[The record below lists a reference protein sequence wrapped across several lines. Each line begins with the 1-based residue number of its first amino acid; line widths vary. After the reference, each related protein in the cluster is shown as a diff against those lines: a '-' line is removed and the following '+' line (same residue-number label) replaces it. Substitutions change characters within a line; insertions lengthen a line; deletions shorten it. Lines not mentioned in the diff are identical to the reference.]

1 MELEKDAVLTALRQ
15 TIEQPTLAS
24 ARALESVLRRVGMP
38 SKVFGRLNQK
48 SSIDAAAESDR
59 GITERIANAFDAS
72 VTAARQLSG
81 MRNSEAS
88 LTPRNAAQRF
98 LNSDRDACDWH
109 PVEKSVEFGKPSI
122 QFWPEDEGVDLR
134 YRKYKSPLGLVT
146 VLVRDT
152 ALGIS
157 RDRMSRTILDLNSD
171 DKLKTFEAIGQ
182 FGHGGSSALAFCELC
197 LIVSQPRFDNGN
209 KEFFWT
215 LIFPEPE
222 GEASKQSIARK
233 WFADTDGY
241 PLRASTQAFP
251 SLALALPGT
260 SIWHFG
266 YNRGDWLKTA
276 VGIHQDTP
284 AGRFGRLFFSYPLP
298 FEIRGEFARGDT
310 SSGIR
315 TVKGAYFRLLED
327 KKNKGEEVVE
337 YRSGEKSETLIVDS
351 ESYGQFSVFVFVL
364 RDRSTVRNYVEKS
377 HPVVITLNGQN
388 HGEMTSHILADAN
401 LPEVATS
408 SIVEVRLDGLEEEAL
423 SNIISNSRETPK
435 NTPFTRALKQR
446 VTRLLEADEALA
458 EIERR
463 RHEEKAKQS
472 SQELNKKITRF
483 LSSILSDAAAEPSE
497 KSGGDAPGKRG
508 GGARGKPRP
517 EVPAADPPH
526 ILQFISDTALLIP
539 EGTAKLARFKS
550 DARPPRYSF
559 HRDNPRCFAHLELN
573 DDAKDQITI
582 AGKAD
587 VDGRGYGSV
596 TLSCAEQPKSP
607 VTEPKTAGVL
617 VLSLQ
622 CTDGRLINTE
632 VPIGIKPKP
641 AERQKKRTQ
650 AVQPEIVFCAPEG
663 HDHVALAEAIAEEKV
678 NPFGAYLEKYRDAL
692 EVKDV
697 DCAYWGE
704 GSERDGS
711 SVLTV
716 EINVTHPQFQT
727 LVRACSTPD
736 ELVQAK
742 ERIVQDIVL
751 DCYQHCFRLDAVPQ
765 IVHEQVVTE
774 TDELQRAAEI
784 CLNYDKALRM
794 AMLERRVVA
803 KNSMGSS
810 ATW

>member
-1 MELEKDAVLTALRQ
+1 MKPETDVVTTALRQ
-15 TIEQPTLAS
+15 TIEEPTLAN
-24 ARALESVLRRVGMP
+24 ARALESVLRRAGT
-38 SKVFGRLNQK
+38 SSNVFGRLNQK

-72 VTAARQLSG
+72 VTAARRLSG
-81 MRNSEAS
+81 MNNSDAS

-98 LNSDRDACDWH
+98 LNPDRDTCDWR
-109 PVEKSVEFGKPSI
+109 PVEKRVEFGKPWI

-134 YRKYKSPLGLVT
+134 YRKYKSPSGLVT

-152 ALGIS
+152 GLGIS
-157 RDRMSRTILDLNSD
+157 RHRMAGTILDLNSD

-197 LIVSQPRFDNGN
+197 LILTQPRFDSEPS
-209 KEFFWT
+209 EFFWT

-222 GEASKQSIARK
+222 GEASKQSIVRK

-241 PLRASTQAFP
+241 PLRASTEAFP
-251 SLALALPGT
+251 SLASALPGT

-310 SSGIR
+310 TSGIR

-337 YRSGEKSETLIVDS
+337 YRSGEKSETLIVDGDG
-351 ESYGQFSVFVFVL
+351 YGQFSVFVFVL
-364 RDRSTVRNYVEKS
+364 RDRGTVRNYVEKS

-388 HGEMTSHILADAN
+388 HGEMTSNILADGN

-408 SIVEVRLDGLEEEAL
+408 SVVEVRLDGLDEEAL

-446 VTRLLEADEALA
+446 VSRLLEADEALA

-508 GGARGKPRP
+508 GGGRGKPRP
-517 EVPAADPPH
+517 EVPAADPPQM
-526 ILQFISDTALLIP
+526 LEFISDTALLIP
-539 EGTAKLARFKS
+539 EGTAKLARFRS
-550 DARPPRYSF
+550 DARSPRYSF
-559 HRDNPRCFAHLELN
+559 HGDNPRCFARLELN
-573 DDAKDQITI
+573 EDGHDQVTI
-582 AGKAD
+582 VGKAD

-596 TLSCAEQPKSP
+596 TLSCAERPKSP
-607 VTEPKTAGVL
+607 VTEPEMIGLL
-617 VLSLQ
+617 VLSMQ
-622 CTDGRLINTE
+622 CTDGRLINAQ
-632 VPIGIKPKP
+632 VPIGIKAKP

-650 AVQPEIVFCAPEG
+650 AVQPEIIFCAPDG
-663 HDHVALAEAIAEEKV
+663 HDRDALAEAIAEEKV
-678 NPFGAYLEKYRDAL
+678 APFGAYLEKYRDAL
-692 EVKDV
+692 DVKDV

-704 GSERDGS
+704 GSDRDGS

-716 EINVTHPQFQT
+716 EINVTHPQLQT
-727 LVRACSTPD
+727 FIRACSTSD

-751 DCYQHCFRLDAVPQ
+751 DCYQHCFRLDDVPE

-774 TDELQRAAEI
+774 PEDLKRAAEI

-794 AMLERRVVA
+794 AILERKIIA
-803 KNSMGSS
+803 K
-810 ATW
+810 TR

>member
-1 MELEKDAVLTALRQ
+1 MEHENNSVLTALRQ
-15 TIEQPTLAS
+15 TVEQPTLVN
-24 ARALESVLRRVGMP
+24 ARALESALRRAGVS

-48 SSIDAAAESDR
+48 ASIDAAAESDR

-72 VTAARQLSG
+72 VTAAMRLSG
-81 MRNSEAS
+81 IHASDAS

-98 LNSDRDACDWH
+98 LNPDRDTCDWR
-109 PVEKSVEFGKPSI
+109 PVDKRVDFGKPSI

-134 YRKYKSPLGLVT
+134 YRKYKSREGLVT

-152 ALGIS
+152 GLGIS
-157 RDRMSRTILDLNSD
+157 RERMSNTILDLNSD

-197 LIVSQPRFDNGN
+197 LIVSQSRFASGSD
-209 KEFFWT
+209 EFFWT

-222 GEASKQSIARK
+222 GEASKQSLVRK
-233 WFADTDGY
+233 WFADADGY
-241 PLRASTQAFP
+241 PLRAPTQAFP
-251 SLALALPGT
+251 TLNPALPGT

-266 YNRGDWLKTA
+266 YTRGSWLKTA
-276 VGIHQDTP
+276 VGTHQDTP

-310 SSGIR
+310 SSGMR

-327 KKNKGEEVVE
+327 KSRGDEVVE
-337 YRSGEKSETLIVDS
+337 YRSGEKSETLIVDG
-351 ESYGQFSVFVFVL
+351 ESYGHFSVFVFVL
-364 RDRSTVRNYVEKS
+364 KDRGTVRNYVDRS

-388 HGEMTSHILADAN
+388 HGEMTSNIVADGN

-408 SIVEVRLDGLEEEAL
+408 SIVEIRLDGLDEEAL
-423 SNIISNSRETPK
+423 SNIVANSREYPK
-435 NTPFTRALKQR
+435 NTPFTRALKER
-446 VTRLLEADEALA
+446 VTSLLEADEALA

-508 GGARGKPRP
+508 GGGKGKPRP
-517 EVPAADPPH
+517 EVQAADPPQV
-526 ILQFISDTALLIP
+526 LEFISDRPLLIP

-559 HRDNPRCFAHLELN
+559 HGDNPRCFARLEL
-573 DDAKDQITI
+573 DDGVRDQVTI
-582 AGKAD
+582 VGKAD
-587 VDGRGYGSV
+587 VDGRGYGSI
-596 TLSCAEQPKSP
+596 TLSCAECPEDPVTQPKN
-607 VTEPKTAGVL
+607 VGVL
-617 VLSLQ
+617 VVSLQ
-622 CTDGRLINTE
+622 CTDGRLINAQ

-650 AVQPEIVFCAPEG
+650 AVQPEIIFCAPEG
-663 HDHVALAEAIAEEKV
+663 QDREALAEAMGEEKV
-678 NPFGAYLEKYRDAL
+678 GPFGAYLEKYRDAL
-692 EVKDV
+692 GVGDV
-697 DCAYWGE
+697 HCAYWGQA
-704 GSERDGS
+704 SERDGS

-716 EINVTHPQFQT
+716 EINVTHPQLQA
-727 LVRACSTPD
+727 LIRACSTPE
-736 ELVQAK
+736 ELTQAK
-742 ERIVQDIVL
+742 ERVVQDIVL
-751 DCYQHCFRLDAVPQ
+751 DCYQHCFRLDDVPE

-774 TDELQRAAEI
+774 PEDLKRAAEI

-794 AMLERRVVA
+794 AMLERKSIA
-803 KNSMGSS
+803 K
-810 ATW
+810 TR

>member
-1 MELEKDAVLTALRQ
+1 MEPEKDAVLSALRQ
-15 TIEQPTLAS
+15 TIDEPTLAH

-38 SKVFGRLNQK
+38 AKVFGRLNQK

-72 VTAARQLSG
+72 VTAARRLSG
-81 MRNSEAS
+81 MHSSDAS

-98 LNSDRDACDWH
+98 LNPDRDACDWR
-109 PVEKSVEFGKPSI
+109 PVETSVDFGKPCI

-134 YRKYKSPLGLVT
+134 YRKYKSPEGLVT

-152 ALGIS
+152 ALGIN
-157 RDRMSRTILDLNSD
+157 RERMSGTILDLNSD

-197 LIVSQPRFDNGN
+197 LIVSQPRFDSGG

-222 GEASKQSIARK
+222 GEASKQSLVRK
-233 WFADTDGY
+233 WFADADGF
-241 PLRASTQAFP
+241 PLRAPTQAFP

-266 YNRGDWLKTA
+266 YTRGSWLKTA
-276 VGIHQDTP
+276 VGTHQDTP

-310 SSGIR
+310 SSGMR

-327 KKNKGEEVVE
+327 KSRGDEVVE
-337 YRSGEKSETLIVDS
+337 YRSGEKSEMLIVDG
-351 ESYGQFSVFVFVL
+351 ESYGHFSVFVFVL
-364 RDRSTVRNYVEKS
+364 RDRGTVRNYVEKS

-388 HGEMTSHILADAN
+388 HGEMTSNILADGN

-408 SIVEVRLDGLEEEAL
+408 SIVEVRLDGLDEEAL

-508 GGARGKPRP
+508 GGGRGKPRP

-526 ILQFISDTALLIP
+526 VLEFISDKPLLIP

-550 DARPPRYSF
+550 DARSPRYSF
-559 HRDNPRCFAHLELN
+559 HGDNPRCFAHLEL
-573 DDAKDQITI
+573 DKGGQDQVTI
-582 AGKAD
+582 VGKAD

-596 TLSCAEQPKSP
+596 TLSCAERPENP
-607 VTEPKTAGVL
+607 VIEPQTVGLL
-617 VLSLQ
+617 VLSMQ
-622 CTDGRLINTE
+622 CTDGRLINAQ
-632 VPIGIKPKP
+632 VPIGIKSKP

-650 AVQPEIVFCAPEG
+650 AVQPEIIFCAPDG
-663 HDHVALAEAIAEEKV
+663 HDRAALAAAFAEEKV
-678 NPFGAYLEKYRDAL
+678 GPFGAYLEKYRDAL
-692 EVKDV
+692 DVKDV

-716 EINVTHPQFQT
+716 EINVTHPQLQA
-727 LVRACSTPD
+727 LIRACSTSD
-736 ELVQAK
+736 EIVQAK
-742 ERIVQDIVL
+742 ERVVQDIVL
-751 DCYQHCFRLDAVPQ
+751 DCYQHCFRLDDVPE

-774 TDELQRAAEI
+774 PEDLKRAAEI

-794 AMLERRVVA
+794 AMLERKIDA
-803 KNSMGSS
+803 K
-810 ATW
+810 TR